1 MFNSLITKRNMLQ
14 AWPWLMPAQSPKI
27 DADSSNIGTNGGI
40 TSGNLWS
47 SSGQPFEGYGPGRN
61 PFMGGRWP
69 GKGIPMVPGSGASMG
84 TLPMPFEGYGPPQS
98 GHTTKLTLAG
108 GLPQYNGVAPLQ
120 QGMQGM
126 DARQGM
132 SSMWRGPRKAQY

>member
-1 MFNSLITKRNMLQ
+1 
-14 AWPWLMPAQSPKI
+14 
-27 DADSSNIGTNGGI
+27 
-40 TSGNLWS
+40 
-47 SSGQPFEGYGPGRN
+47 
-61 PFMGGRWP
+61 
-69 GKGIPMVPGSGASMG
+69 MVPGSGSSMG
-84 TLPMPFEGYGPPQS
+84 GMPMPFEGYGPPLS

-108 GLPQYNGVAPLQ
+108 GLPQYNSAAQQQ